1 VELEGVRS
9 ALRCTTHRAQSQA
22 RGANPSMTMW
32 KNINPGYTAQ
42 KSFETSRLTAQS
54 GAAKDDWDNHR
65 KKGAVTQFVDAS
77 IRLHV
82 NLKCTGHDD
91 GKVTGHT

>member
-1 VELEGVRS
+1 
-9 ALRCTTHRAQSQA
+9 
-22 RGANPSMTMW
+22 MTMW

-42 KSFETSRLTAQS
+42 KSFETSRLTSQS